1 MNVQTQPI
9 DRLETGVAGLA
20 LAAISGIFL
29 LVVSGFA
36 QATVLHDAAHDQRH
50 AMAFPCH

>member
-1 MNVQTQPI
+1 MNVQTSAIGQT
-9 DRLETGVAGLA
+9 ETGIAGIVLA
-20 LAAISGIFL
+20 ILAGMFL